1 MFCSEHFFKHRVC
14 MMMDRTALAGIY
26 GSHFCFKGDASGGR
40 ESLRVISRAPWG
52 KGAEF
57 YEIYQSDATT
67 SHKLS

>member
-1 MFCSEHFFKHRVC
+1 
-14 MMMDRTALAGIY
+14 MDRTALAEIY
-26 GSHFCFKGDASGGR
+26 GLHFVSKGDASGGR
-40 ESLRVISRAPWG
+40 ESLRVISRPPWG